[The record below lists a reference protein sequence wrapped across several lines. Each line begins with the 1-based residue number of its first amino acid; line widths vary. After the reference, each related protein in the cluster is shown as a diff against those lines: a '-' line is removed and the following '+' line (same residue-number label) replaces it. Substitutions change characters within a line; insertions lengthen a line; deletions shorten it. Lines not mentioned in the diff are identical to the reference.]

1 MFKAYLSVQR
11 GHLSHSLIPTGVKQ
25 TQSKPPPSLSSH
37 PDTLR
42 RHSGVA
48 SVYGGPSC
56 WSQAAPCPAGP
67 RVCEL
72 WLSPACSTQM
82 CFMQG
87 LSEPPALPSLPLPRS
102 LARSLSSSHTSP
114 NCAPPTSSGIH
125 SKKTQA
131 SWQRAQT
138 TLLKKER
145 ESMKKR
151 QSEGGEQGEREG
163 YPERKEVVKVR
174 GKLREGGGS

>member
-1 MFKAYLSVQR
+1 MFREAIWVTLLFPQESNRHRASPPPPLALLPPRHLTEAQRCCQRVQR
-11 GHLSHSLIPTGVKQ
+11 PLLLK
-25 TQSKPPPSLSSH
+25 
-37 PDTLR
+37 
-42 RHSGVA
+42 SG
-48 SVYGGPSC
+48 C
-56 WSQAAPCPAGP
+56 
-67 RVCEL
+67 
-72 WLSPACSTQM
+72 
-82 CFMQG
+82 
-87 LSEPPALPSLPLPRS
+87 PLPRRAPCVWALTEPCLQHSNVLYARPLRATSPPLAPSPS
-102 LARSLSSSHTSP
+102 LAHSLSSSHTSP

-145 ESMKKR
+145 ERMKKR